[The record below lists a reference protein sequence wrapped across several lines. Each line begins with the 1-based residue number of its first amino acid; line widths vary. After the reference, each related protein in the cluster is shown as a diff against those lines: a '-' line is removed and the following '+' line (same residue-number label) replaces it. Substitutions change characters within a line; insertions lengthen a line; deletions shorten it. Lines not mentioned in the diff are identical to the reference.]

1 MMPHKKTPI
10 EKEAFRDRLC
20 EAALDIFV
28 EEGLEVLTMRRLAK
42 ELGVSAMTPYNYFDD
57 RQVIVQEVLDR
68 AYGEF
73 ATSQREAIE
82 QWAEPMENLIK
93 LGEAYLRFAI
103 DHPLQ
108 YSALFLIQKKEP
120 FQSMERSGDAILPLL
135 DTVTQLVETNVLEG
149 DPGLIAHLLWSGKH
163 GLISLKIAGRLMTE
177 VSPPIEEMLS
187 EMGERILRSFLKIE
201 QN

>member
-1 MMPHKKTPI
+1 MQIQHLYIDHYKKLQ
-10 EKEAFRDRLC
+10 F
-20 EAALDIFV
+20 
-28 EEGLEVLTMRRLAK
+28 
-42 ELGVSAMTPYNYFDD
+42 
-57 RQVIVQEVLDR
+57 
-68 AYGEF
+68 
-73 ATSQREAIE
+73 
-82 QWAEPMENLIK
+82 
-93 LGEAYLRFAI
+93 

-108 YSALFLIQKKEP
+108 YSALFTVFKQKP
-120 FQSMERSGDAILPLL
+120 FQSMEKRGEAFLPLF
-135 DTVTQLVETNVLEG
+135 DTVTQLVEAGVLDG

>member
-1 MMPHKKTPI
+1 MPHKKTPI

-42 ELGVSAMTPYNYFDD
+42 ELGVSAMTPYNYFDG

-73 ATSQREAIE
+73 ATSQREAID
-82 QWAEPMENLIK
+82 QWAEPMENLKK
-93 LGEAYLRFAI
+93 LGEAYLRFSI

-108 YSALFLIQKKEP
+108 YSVLFLIQKQRP
-120 FQSMERSGDAILPLL
+120 FQSMERRGEAFLPLF
-135 DTVTQLVETNVLEG
+135 DTVTQLVEAGVLEG

-177 VSPPIEEMLS
+177 VSPPMEEMLS
-187 EMGERILRSFLKIE
+187 EMSERIL
-201 QN
+201 

>member
-1 MMPHKKTPI
+1 MPHKKTPI

-42 ELGVSAMTPYNYFDD
+42 ELGVSAMTPYNYFEN
-57 RQVIVQEVLDR
+57 RQEIVQEILDR
-68 AYGEF
+68 AYGKF
-73 ATSQREAIE
+73 ATSQREAID

-108 YSALFLIQKKEP
+108 YSVLFLIQKQRP
-120 FQSMERSGDAILPLL
+120 FQSMERRGEAFLPLF
-135 DTVTQLVETNVLEG
+135 DTVTQLVEAGVLEG

-177 VSPPIEEMLS
+177 VSPPMEEMLS
-187 EMGERILRSFLKIE
+187 EMSERILRSFLKIE

>member
-1 MMPHKKTPI
+1 MPHKKTPI

-42 ELGVSAMTPYNYFDD
+42 ELGVSAMTPYNYFEN
-57 RQVIVQEVLDR
+57 RQEIVQEILDR
-68 AYGEF
+68 AYGKF
-73 ATSQREAIE
+73 ATSQREAID

-108 YSALFLIQKKEP
+108 YSVLFLIQKHRP
-120 FQSMERSGDAILPLL
+120 FQSMERRGESFLPLF
-135 DTVTQLVETNVLEG
+135 DTVTQLVEAGVLEG

-177 VSPPIEEMLS
+177 VSPPMEEMLS
-187 EMGERILRSFLKIE
+187 EMSERILRSFLKIE

>member
-1 MMPHKKTPI
+1 MPLKKTHF
-10 EKEAFRDRLC
+10 EKAAFRDRLC
-20 EAALDIFV
+20 TVALEIFV
-28 EEGLEVLTMRRLAK
+28 EEGLEALTMRRLAK
-42 ELGVSAMTPYNYFDD
+42 ELGVSAMTPYNYFEN
-57 RQVIVQEVLDR
+57 RQEIVQEILDR
-68 AYGEF
+68 AYGKF
-73 ATSQREAIE
+73 ATSQREAID
-82 QWAEPMENLIK
+82 QWAEPMENLKK
-93 LGEAYLRFAI
+93 LGEAYLRFSI

-108 YSALFLIQKKEP
+108 YSALFTVHKQKP
-120 FQSMERSGDAILPLL
+120 FQSMERRGEAFLPLF
-135 DTVTQLVETNVLEG
+135 DTVTQLVEAGVLEG